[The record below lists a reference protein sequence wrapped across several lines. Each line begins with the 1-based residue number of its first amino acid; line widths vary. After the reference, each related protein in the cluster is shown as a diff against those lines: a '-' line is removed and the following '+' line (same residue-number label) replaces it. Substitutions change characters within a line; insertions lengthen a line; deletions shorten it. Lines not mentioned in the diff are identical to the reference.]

1 MNVTK
6 LPFYS
11 LFTIIFYGFLQLT
24 FNNAYAEATYT
35 IENIAVQAE
44 GQNAT
49 EARAAAIEDG
59 QAKAFAALLQKLS
72 APPQPSV
79 PATQISRMVRGIE
92 VLDEKISS
100 NRYRATL
107 TIAFIPSSVR
117 SYLQQ
122 NKISYNANIISPTLI
137 LPLLSSEEA
146 TATTEDSSDN
156 PWQNALSKTLQAS
169 NATAYKLP
177 MGDLED
183 MTQIKNI
190 DTATADFSQ
199 LSTLTTKYAVER
211 ILFATAKTSTDP
223 ATNTPALDVTVTTLS
238 SSKRTSQTHHYT
250 ATTDETLTS
259 LFSKAAQE
267 IITPVKKAAAVAAA
281 PKGTKIL
288 LNANFSTLQG
298 WMKIRQALSEKPMVQ
313 KLDITQLSTNKAEL
327 EVYFQG
333 TQADLQRFLQQKG
346 LTATQEGALLTVH
359 GE

>member
-11 LFTIIFYGFLQLT
+11 LFTIIFYGFLQLAL
-24 FNNAYAEATYT
+24 NNAYAEATYT
-35 IENIAVQAE
+35 IENISVQAE

-49 EARAAAIEDG
+49 EARTAAIEDG

-72 APPQPSV
+72 AAPQPSV
-79 PATQISRMVRGIE
+79 PAAQISRMVRGIE

-107 TIAFIPSSVR
+107 TVSFIPSSVR

-122 NKISYNANIISPTLI
+122 NKISYNPNIISPTLI
-137 LPLLSSEEA
+137 LPLLFSEEE
-146 TATTEDSSDN
+146 TAATEDSDN
-156 PWQNALSKTLQAS
+156 PWQHALSKALQT
-169 NATAYKLP
+169 NNVTAYKLP

-183 MTQIKNI
+183 ITQIKNI

-223 ATNTPALDVTVTTLS
+223 ATGTLALDVTVTTLS

-250 ATTDETLTS
+250 GTAGETLAS
-259 LFSKAAQE
+259 LFGKAAQE
-267 IITPVKKAAAVAAA
+267 IITPVKKTSAAAAV

-313 KLDITQLSTNKAEL
+313 KLDITQLSTSKAEL

-346 LTATQEGALLTVH
+346 LTATQEGALLTVQ